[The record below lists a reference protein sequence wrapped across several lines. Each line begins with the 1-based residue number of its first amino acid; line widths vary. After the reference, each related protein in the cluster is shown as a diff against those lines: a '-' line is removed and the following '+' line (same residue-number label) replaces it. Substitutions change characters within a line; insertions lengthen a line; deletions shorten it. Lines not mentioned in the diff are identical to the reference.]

1 MIRRMKNGDMVQP
14 SNLEKD
20 NYQIKEDGI
29 FISDSQR
36 ERYNKIKKA
45 TEFNEKVKH
54 NSKKHGGFTFLRIEN
69 ALTEINP
76 ATVGRLAYLSTYM
89 EYGNQ
94 LLVRS
99 KNRPMLKSDLPDV
112 LLISRD
118 TANKFYNESKNAG
131 LIEDH
136 GSEGLYMN
144 EVFFRDQTTD
154 KNQIRLYRKT
164 IQQLYKKTFPKYI
177 KNFGYVVQLVSY
189 INKEWNII
197 SHNPL
202 EKDSNKVQIMTMK
215 ELCEAIDYDYSHIS
229 RLNEALFGLAFDWNG
244 RKQALCASIEFTTEE
259 GKQKGLIVNPHLV
272 FAGTD
277 FKKVEGYGMFFRPRK
292 TKTIMQYDEKSE
304 TA

>member
-1 MIRRMKNGDMVQP
+1 MAYIA
-14 SNLEKD
+14 
-20 NYQIKEDGI
+20 DGKTLAPKGALVI
-29 FISDSQR
+29 TEYDR
-36 ERYNKIKKA
+36 ERRQKQKET

-94 LLVRS
+94 LLMRS
-99 KNRPMLKSDLPDV
+99 KNRPMLKKDLPEI

-118 TANKFYNESKNAG
+118 TANKFYNESKNVG
-131 LIEDH
+131 LIEDR
-136 GSEGLYMN
+136 GSGGLYMN

-215 ELCEAIDYDYSHIS
+215 ELCEVIDYDYSHIS

-292 TKTIMQYDEKSE
+292 TKAIMQYDEKSE

>member
-1 MIRRMKNGDMVQP
+1 MAYIA
-14 SNLEKD
+14 
-20 NYQIKEDGI
+20 DGKTLAPKGALVI
-29 FISDSQR
+29 TEYDR
-36 ERYNKIKKA
+36 ERRQKQKET

-94 LLVRS
+94 LLMRS
-99 KNRPMLKSDLPDV
+99 KNRPMLKNDLPEV

-131 LIEDH
+131 LIEDR

-164 IQQLYKKTFPKYI
+164 IQQLYKRTLPKYI

-215 ELCEAIDYDYSHIS
+215 ELCEVIDYDYSHIS

-292 TKTIMQYDEKSE
+292 TKAIMQYDEKSE

>member
-1 MIRRMKNGDMVQP
+1 MAYIA
-14 SNLEKD
+14 
-20 NYQIKEDGI
+20 DGKTLAPKGALVI
-29 FISDSQR
+29 TEYDR
-36 ERYNKIKKA
+36 ERRQKQKET

-99 KNRPMLKSDLPDV
+99 KNRPMLKNDLPEI

-118 TANKFYNESKNAG
+118 TANKFYNESKNVG
-131 LIEDH
+131 LIEDR
-136 GSEGLYMN
+136 GSGGLYMN

-292 TKTIMQYDEKSE
+292 TKAIMQYDEKSE

>member
-1 MIRRMKNGDMVQP
+1 MVQP

-45 TEFNEKVKH
+45 TEFNGKVKY

-69 ALTEINP
+69 ALNEINP

-94 LLVRS
+94 LLMRS
-99 KNRPMLKSDLPDV
+99 KNRPMLKNDLPEV

-164 IQQLYKKTFPKYI
+164 IQQLYKRTLPKYI
-177 KNFGYVVQLVSY
+177 KNFGFIIQLVSY
-189 INKEWNII
+189 INREWNII
-197 SHNPL
+197 CHNPL
-202 EKDSNKVQIMTMK
+202 EKDSNMVQIMTMK

-244 RKQALCASIEFTTEE
+244 RKQALCASIEFTTEG
-259 GKQKGLIVNPHLV
+259 GKQNGLIVNPRLV
-272 FAGTD
+272 FA
-277 FKKVEGYGMFFRPRK
+277 
-292 TKTIMQYDEKSE
+292 
-304 TA
+304 

>member
-1 MIRRMKNGDMVQP
+1 M
-14 SNLEKD
+14 
-20 NYQIKEDGI
+20 
-29 FISDSQR
+29 
-36 ERYNKIKKA
+36 
-45 TEFNEKVKH
+45 
-54 NSKKHGGFTFLRIEN
+54 RIEN
-69 ALTEINP
+69 TLNEINP

-94 LLVRS
+94 LLMRS
-99 KNRPMLKSDLPDV
+99 KNRPMLKSDLPEV

-164 IQQLYKKTFPKYI
+164 IQQLYKRTLPKYI

-189 INKEWNII
+189 INREWNVVC
-197 SHNPL
+197 HNPL
-202 EKDSNKVQIMTMK
+202 EKDSNMVQIMTMK
-215 ELCEAIDYDYSHIS
+215 ELCETIDYDYSHIS

-292 TKTIMQYDEKSE
+292 TKAIMQYDEKSE

>member
-1 MIRRMKNGDMVQP
+1 MAYIA
-14 SNLEKD
+14 
-20 NYQIKEDGI
+20 DGKTLAPKGALVI
-29 FISDSQR
+29 TEYDR
-36 ERYNKIKKA
+36 ERRQKQKET

-94 LLVRS
+94 LLMRS
-99 KNRPMLKSDLPDV
+99 KNRPMPDV
-112 LLISRD
+112 LLNSRD
-118 TANKFYNESKNAG
+118 TTNKFYNESKNAG

-164 IQQLYKKTFPKYI
+164 IQQLYKRTLPKYI
-177 KNFGYVVQLVSY
+177 KNFGFIIQLVSY
-189 INKEWNII
+189 INREWNVVC
-197 SHNPL
+197 HNPL
-202 EKDSNKVQIMTMK
+202 EKDSDKVRIMTMK

-259 GKQKGLIVNPHLV
+259 GKQKGLIVNPHLI

-292 TKTIMQYDEKSE
+292 TKAIMQYDEKSE

>member
-1 MIRRMKNGDMVQP
+1 MAYIADGKTLAPKGALVITEYDWERRQKQ
-14 SNLEKD
+14 
-20 NYQIKEDGI
+20 KET
-29 FISDSQR
+29 
-36 ERYNKIKKA
+36 
-45 TEFNEKVKH
+45 TEFHEKVKH

-69 ALTEINP
+69 ALNRINP

-94 LLVRS
+94 LLMRS

-164 IQQLYKKTFPKYI
+164 IQQLYKRTLPKYI

-215 ELCEAIDYDYSHIS
+215 ELCEVIDYDYSHIS
-229 RLNEALFGLAFDWNG
+229 RLNEALFGLVFDWNG

-292 TKTIMQYDEKSE
+292 TKAIMQYDEKSE

>member
-1 MIRRMKNGDMVQP
+1 MAYIA
-14 SNLEKD
+14 
-20 NYQIKEDGI
+20 DGKTLAPKGALVI
-29 FISDSQR
+29 TEYDR
-36 ERYNKIKKA
+36 ERRQKQKEA

-94 LLVRS
+94 LLMRS
-99 KNRPMLKSDLPDV
+99 KNRPMLKKDLPEI

-118 TANKFYNESKNAG
+118 TANKFYNESKNVG
-131 LIEDH
+131 LIEDR
-136 GSEGLYMN
+136 GSGGLYMN

-164 IQQLYKKTFPKYI
+164 IQQLYKRTLPKYI

-215 ELCEAIDYDYSHIS
+215 ELCEVIDYDYSHIS

-292 TKTIMQYDEKSE
+292 TKAIMQYDEKSE

>member
-1 MIRRMKNGDMVQP
+1 MAYIA
-14 SNLEKD
+14 
-20 NYQIKEDGI
+20 DGKTLAPKGALVI
-29 FISDSQR
+29 TEYDR
-36 ERYNKIKKA
+36 ERRQKQKET
-45 TEFNEKVKH
+45 TEFHEKVKH

-69 ALTEINP
+69 ALNRINP

-94 LLVRS
+94 LLMRS

-164 IQQLYKKTFPKYI
+164 IQQLYKRTLPKYI

-189 INKEWNII
+189 INREWNVVC
-197 SHNPL
+197 HNPL
-202 EKDSNKVQIMTMK
+202 EKDSNMVQIMTMK
-215 ELCEAIDYDYSHIS
+215 ELCETIDYDYSHIS
-229 RLNEALFGLAFDWNG
+229 RLNEALFGLTFDWNG

-277 FKKVEGYGMFFRPRK
+277 FKKVESYAMFFRPRK
-292 TKTIMQYDEKSE
+292 TTAIMQYDEKSE

>member
-1 MIRRMKNGDMVQP
+1 MAYIA
-14 SNLEKD
+14 
-20 NYQIKEDGI
+20 DGKTLAPKGALVI
-29 FISDSQR
+29 TEYDR
-36 ERYNKIKKA
+36 ERRQKQKET

-94 LLVRS
+94 LLMRS
-99 KNRPMLKSDLPDV
+99 KNRPMLKKDLPEI

-118 TANKFYNESKNAG
+118 TANKFYNESKNVG
-131 LIEDH
+131 LIEDR
-136 GSEGLYMN
+136 GSGGLYMN

-164 IQQLYKKTFPKYI
+164 IQQLYKRTLPKYI

-215 ELCEAIDYDYSHIS
+215 ELCEVIDYDYSHIS

-292 TKTIMQYDEKSE
+292 TKAIMQYDEKSE

>member
-1 MIRRMKNGDMVQP
+1 MAYIA
-14 SNLEKD
+14 
-20 NYQIKEDGI
+20 DGKTLAPKGALVI
-29 FISDSQR
+29 TEYDR
-36 ERYNKIKKA
+36 ERRQKQKET
-45 TEFNEKVKH
+45 TEFHEKVKH

-69 ALTEINP
+69 ALNRINP

-94 LLVRS
+94 LLMRS
-99 KNRPMLKSDLPDV
+99 KNRPMLKNDLPEI

-118 TANKFYNESKNAG
+118 TANKFYNESKNVG
-131 LIEDH
+131 LIEDR
-136 GSEGLYMN
+136 GSGGLYMN

-259 GKQKGLIVNPHLV
+259 GKQKGLIVNPHLI

-292 TKTIMQYDEKSE
+292 TKAIMQYDEKSE

>member
-1 MIRRMKNGDMVQP
+1 MAYIA
-14 SNLEKD
+14 
-20 NYQIKEDGI
+20 DGKTLAPKGALVI
-29 FISDSQR
+29 TEYDR
-36 ERYNKIKKA
+36 ERRQKQKET

-94 LLVRS
+94 LLMRS

-136 GSEGLYMN
+136 GSERLYMN

-164 IQQLYKKTFPKYI
+164 IQQLYKRTLPKYI

-189 INKEWNII
+189 INREWNVVC
-197 SHNPL
+197 HNPL
-202 EKDSNKVQIMTMK
+202 EKDSNMVQIMTMK
-215 ELCEAIDYDYSHIS
+215 ELCEAIGYDYSHIS

-277 FKKVEGYGMFFRPRK
+277 FKKVESYAMFFRPRK
-292 TKTIMQYDEKSE
+292 TTAIMQYDEKSE

>member
-1 MIRRMKNGDMVQP
+1 MAYIA
-14 SNLEKD
+14 
-20 NYQIKEDGI
+20 DGKTLAPKGALVI
-29 FISDSQR
+29 TEYDR
-36 ERYNKIKKA
+36 ERRQKQKET
-45 TEFNEKVKH
+45 TEFHEKVKH

-94 LLVRS
+94 LLMRS
-99 KNRPMLKSDLPDV
+99 KNRPMLKNDLPEV

-131 LIEDH
+131 LIEDR

-215 ELCEAIDYDYSHIS
+215 ELCEVIDYDYSHIS

-292 TKTIMQYDEKSE
+292 TKAIMQYDEKSE